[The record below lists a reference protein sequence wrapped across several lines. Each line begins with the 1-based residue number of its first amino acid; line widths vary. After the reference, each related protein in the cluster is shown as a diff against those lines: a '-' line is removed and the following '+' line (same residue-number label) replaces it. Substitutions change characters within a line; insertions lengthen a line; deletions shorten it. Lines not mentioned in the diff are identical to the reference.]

1 MYRIPYLVLCLVA
14 ATHQHNITEFVV
26 PDAVEVGGNAELVC
40 EHDADGGVV
49 VKWWWTRPGAEGPH
63 QLYQRV
69 DNAGGHLI
77 APHVDPPLN
86 ITLSGQDNNN
96 IMLWNLQPQ
105 HSGEYLC
112 EVTQN
117 IVDERRSANDLVVYS
132 PKHCKNTQITQTQ
145 LSPPPHYT
153 ELFRAQPEFI
163 LRVQRFSLGS
173 GPLLNTTKFE
183 GETDV
188 QVTCEA
194 VGVAPEP
201 RIHIT
206 FDSKTFNTSAL
217 HGPIDGLYN
226 VFANAT
232 VPEADLD
239 GKEVFCDISFV
250 LAIDVPTAMTEISTI
265 YYSDAWLASSTTT
278 AVPETTEAPTEIPE
292 QRLRDVIYAGHTTI
306 TVMPI
311 YAHTRSVLTDPIGSV
326 MPIGR

>member
-132 PKHCKNTQITQTQ
+132 
-145 LSPPPHYT
+145 
-153 ELFRAQPEFI
+153 
-163 LRVQRFSLGS
+163 LGS

-265 YYSDAWLASSTTT
+265 YYSAGGGTRADSSWVLLA
-278 AVPETTEAPTEIPE
+278 AMAIPAHMLAL
-292 QRLRDVIYAGHTTI
+292 LR
-306 TVMPI
+306 M
-311 YAHTRSVLTDPIGSV
+311 
-326 MPIGR
+326 